1 MNSIQLTFPDFVF
14 FGASFRD
21 PLCYLC
27 LVVTFPT
34 HQAVPVTLEVSL
46 TTNQYKP

>member
-21 PLCYLC
+21 PLC

-46 TTNQYKP
+46 TTKQYKP